1 MRTKRL
7 ISRGATVRRIVAVVS
22 LAATLAVAV
31 AATAAASSSAPSA
44 SPFGAG
50 VFPNGKYG
58 ESYNPKAATVAKA
71 IVSVK
76 ALPTDAM
83 GKNVVLAA
91 MKRAEQKV
99 DLDLAYKCWKQGSC
113 DTGTG
118 GKLVL
123 GDADGFCGNVW
134 RKVTE
139 MEIILQAL
147 TYKEIGKIIYTCAN
161 FDTQKAISDFR
172 GLISQGANVMVGYAD
187 AGNALLPAVR
197 DATKRNIPFST
208 YVGGIIGTPG
218 KDYTTVLTQDLCGL
232 GKQFAAIVNKAA
244 AGGSVAFLGGTPGN
258 TLTPQWQKCEKAA
271 LSKNVKYVGSA
282 DTSWTREGAL
292 KATSAFISKFS
303 DLKAISFEYADGFVG
318 ALQAYEAAHKAP
330 DIVYTGSTD
339 ENSVF
344 CEAKKVGNKNFKI
357 WSGSGFNSQARMAVT
372 ANMMKL
378 AGAKIPGKIVI
389 KPILVE
395 SKYPNYGCRAD
406 LPIEASPRAAVPLS
420 LFKRM
425 FP

>member
-1 MRTKRL
+1 
-7 ISRGATVRRIVAVVS
+7 VV
-22 LAATLAVAV
+22 LAS
-31 AATAAASSSAPSA
+31 ATAKSTGPY
-44 SPFGAG
+44 GAG
-50 VFPNGKYG
+50 VYANGKYG
-58 ESYNPKAATVAKA
+58 ENYNPKTATVAKA

-76 ALPTDAM
+76 ALPKDTV
-83 GKNVVLAA
+83 GKNVILAA

-99 DLDLAYKCWKQGSC
+99 DLDLAYKCWKAGSC

-147 TYKEIGKIIYTCAN
+147 TYKQIGKFIYTCAN
-161 FDTQKAISDFR
+161 LDTQKAISDFR
-172 GLISQGANVMVGYAD
+172 SLISQGANVLVGYAD

-197 DATKRNIPFST
+197 EATKRGIPFST
-208 YVGGIIGTPG
+208 YVGGVIGTPG
-218 KDYTTVLTQDLCGL
+218 QDYTTVLTQDLCGL
-232 GKQFAAIVNKAA
+232 GKQFAAIVNKYA

-271 LSKNVKYVGSA
+271 LSSKVRYAGEA

-292 KATSAFISKFS
+292 KATSAFISKNP

-318 ALQAYEAAHKAP
+318 ALQAYEAAHKKP

-344 CEAKKVGNKNFKI
+344 CEAKKIANKKFRM

-378 AGAKIPGKIVI
+378 AGAKIPGTITVQ
-389 KPILVE
+389 PVLVE
-395 SKYPNYGCRAD
+395 SKYPSYGCRTD
-406 LPIEASPRAAVPLS
+406 LPISASPRAAVPVS

-425 FP
+425 FPG